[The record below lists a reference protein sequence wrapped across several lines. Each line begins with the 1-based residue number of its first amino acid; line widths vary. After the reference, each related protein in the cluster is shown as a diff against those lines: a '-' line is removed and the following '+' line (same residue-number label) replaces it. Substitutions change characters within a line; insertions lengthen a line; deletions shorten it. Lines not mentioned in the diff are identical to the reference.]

1 MMFNTS
7 INLKMHRD
15 PRIRE
20 ARGARMIRF
29 SHGLSAVTATTI
41 CVRTASLLPSRGGGP
56 GVPPRAGPAG
66 KLKLRSTS
74 GCRCA

>member
-7 INLKMHRD
+7 INLKMHRVF
-15 PRIRE
+15 

-66 KLKLRSTS
+66 KLRSTS
-74 GCRCA
+74 G